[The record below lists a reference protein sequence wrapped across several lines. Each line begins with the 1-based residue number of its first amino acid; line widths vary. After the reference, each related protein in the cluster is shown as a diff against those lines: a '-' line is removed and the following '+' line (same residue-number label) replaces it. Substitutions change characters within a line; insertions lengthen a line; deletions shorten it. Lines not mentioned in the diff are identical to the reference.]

1 MIKQILFSLLL
12 STSTNCYPV
21 DNPQDPFADLIQ
33 PYTPTGGIG
42 TDNESVPYYHPLS
55 DFDYQSLLVGLN
67 QEYIELDLF
76 NYGLAKFSDKDFEEA
91 GLSSADREMIHFM
104 SIQEIGHAELISNML
119 GESAPTRCNYTY
131 PFETVP
137 EFISFA
143 QKLTRFGESGVY
155 GFMSHLDSRG
165 VASLLLQSISVEAR
179 QQFIFSQFQGLNPM
193 PYDFIVGV
201 PQAFL
206 WTLLAPYITSCPATN
221 PKIEFSNFPA
231 LKILN
236 GPDALSNSTGARP
249 AISTVNNT
257 LTKPG
262 RKVKFSWENPG
273 LPVGWVAIENA
284 ININYTNAGHYNG
297 STTAVFNGS
306 SIINTDSDDDN
317 AGEKLYRTN
326 SLAAGPAKYAAW
338 ISQLNTTYT
347 ELHDVASDNTA
358 WTLQPNATVFPQ
370 SNNTIVNGTAFVV
383 LVDEAI
389 PVTPFNLTKINE
401 HVVAG
406 PALYQ
411 AG

>member
-1 MIKQILFSLLL
+1 
-12 STSTNCYPV
+12 
-21 DNPQDPFADLIQ
+21 
-33 PYTPTGGIG
+33 
-42 TDNESVPYYHPLS
+42 
-55 DFDYQSLLVGLN
+55 
-67 QEYIELDLF
+67 
-76 NYGLAKFSDKDFEEA
+76 
-91 GLSSADREMIHFM
+91 
-104 SIQEIGHAELISNML
+104 ML

-137 EFISFA
+137 EFIAFS

-231 LKILN
+231 LKLLN

-262 RKVKFSWENPG
+262 RKVEFSWENPG
-273 LPVGWVAIENA
+273 LPVGWVAVENA

-317 AGEKLYRTN
+317 AGEKLYRTKV
-326 SLAAGPAKYAAW
+326 L
-338 ISQLNTTYT
+338 LR
-347 ELHDVASDNTA
+347 D
-358 WTLQPNATVFPQ
+358 PQ
-370 SNNTIVNGTAFVV
+370 SMQHGFR
-383 LVDEAI
+383 
-389 PVTPFNLTKINE
+389 NLTLHIQS
-401 HVVAG
+401 
-406 PALYQ
+406 YTR
-411 AG
+411 